1 MTEILYKKKEE
12 KPFNP
17 LFYLGTLLKNLQAT
31 KPEEESA
38 RPTKN
43 NKKSVKI
50 MEEPKAVL
58 ELDDILNKDRVDT
71 EENEASPW

>member
-17 LFYLGTLLKNLQAT
+17 LFYLGTLLKNMQA
-31 KPEEESA
+31 KPEEEST
-38 RPTKN
+38 RPFKN

-58 ELDDILNKDRVDT
+58 ELDDILNKDRVDS
-71 EENEASPW
+71 EENEESP